1 MVCFSTKK
9 IRKLPLLM
17 GFLFESIIQLL
28 IYHIGST
35 MGLPLI
41 IVIIATSKILA
52 ILFHIIYR
60 KYIHKDNP
68 NTEIDLTFNNNE
80 QNTSLGKTIFVYFLM
95 FLCSLFTLSGYITY
109 YFSRSI
115 GLYPFIN
122 LIFLECGIK
131 IILPLL
137 HIPFLVFLFKNKLY
151 IHNYIGFIFIFLG
164 IILSITFYY
173 IGKTELSINTEY
185 ITNLVSTS
193 SMYVISTLFGQT
205 LQKYLLE
212 KKKQKEIILVIIE
225 AILSIIIAGIG
236 IILYHSKYTNVWDN
250 FIANAS
256 SAISMVIISI
266 LLGIQYL
273 INTSTVKN
281 ISPLP
286 LFIIESIIYFIVVIV
301 KQIDGIYESS
311 VIFNGKVYFIISLFL
326 IFIGSLIINEIL
338 IIPFCGLDLNTAV
351 KLEEEKKE
359 DNVNLDTMKSQRLY
373 QEEDENNQLKIND
386 NNS

>member
-35 MGLPLI
+35 MRLPLI

-60 KYIHKDNP
+60 KYIHKNNP
-68 NTEIDLTFNNNE
+68 NTEIDLTFNNND

-131 IILPLL
+131 TILPLL

-164 IILSITFYY
+164 IILSIAFYY

-185 ITNLVSTS
+185 VTNLVSTS
-193 SMYVISTLFGQT
+193 SVYVISTLFGQT

-286 LFIIESIIYFIVVIV
+286 LFIIESIIYFIVVIL

-338 IIPFCGLDLNTAV
+338 IIPFCGLEQLN
-351 KLEEEKKE
+351 
-359 DNVNLDTMKSQRLY
+359 
-373 QEEDENNQLKIND
+373 
-386 NNS
+386 